1 MQSLRSSSLA
11 TRAFAPAQT
20 GRRAAVVVRVKPTAA
35 GDYRALS
42 AEELI
47 QKAASLKAE
56 YTKLQYLKR
65 TRGKVTNP
73 ETLQVRWLAWACLC
87 GDRVAALVGTTLIR
101 GIVGFVR
108 FSTTYLY
115 WWQWPQAVRRG
126 LHAPRQ
132 AAARCVGALLRC
144 MCVCCLCQCVGQ
156 PMMGRPGFLF
166 MSSSFPLDGMAATDM
181 LF

>member
-73 ETLQVRWLAWACLC
+73 ETLQDQADDGIAPKGHEFKHARRQLSQVLTVLREKQIADGLSRKDARKIEKEAA
-87 GDRVAALVGTTLIR
+87 VAG
-101 GIVGFVR
+101 GFGR
-108 FSTTYLY
+108 F
-115 WWQWPQAVRRG
+115 
-126 LHAPRQ
+126 
-132 AAARCVGALLRC
+132 
-144 MCVCCLCQCVGQ
+144 
-156 PMMGRPGFLF
+156 
-166 MSSSFPLDGMAATDM
+166 
-181 LF
+181 